1 MRVFGLISLLIGTV
15 VWSAPTPTGTRGL
28 NSIISAQTESFG
40 RFGYSWGFSGYWGD
54 RDEIID
60 GVIPQD
66 SANAAGSCILA
77 DIFLGMGFSF
87 TDYMSINSDIRF
99 LVDMMD
105 TRGTPDGGNCVS
117 YGLSDTRIGLKFNV
131 LRAIRGTSPQLLPF
145 MDFAIYPMVSFST
158 AQTRDSVSTTYASDT
173 IFGKACRFNRGGLL
187 RYFGTGGFT
196 YGGKLLLST
205 SLKTKPEINLHLNGG
220 YMVYPDNGC
229 NKYSYGVGIEFL
241 YKKFIPFVELYTE
254 GRTDSDYND
263 GGTYLTPGLRFASGT
278 NFWNTL
284 LVEFRLSGTDE
295 LYLNEEYNIEKGF
308 GTTPPWRIQLMFS
321 QGLDF
326 AEPPV
331 KKGVIAGKVIDAETG
346 TGMESQITFGDII
359 VSTTSDGEYEVE
371 LPVGKIEAFASPLM
385 DGYKISSIITITV
398 KQDQKQIVDFKVV
411 QEKKPLSILAGTIK
425 EKDTGRPCIAVISFP
440 ETDLPETHSD
450 ETGAY
455 KVELVSGTYIVKIE
469 KTDYVTV
476 SEVVVCEPG
485 ETSILDIEL
494 IRRSQTAILVGKVV
508 DASTNYGL
516 LAEISFPG
524 IEQDVVQTDAETGT
538 YRIELPPGTYTVK
551 IKSEGYVAEGAVV
564 TLSAKQTVERE
575 FKLFKKG
582 ERIILHGIKF
592 ATNSAEVKPVSYPI
606 LDESVA
612 LLKEHSTIKVEVA
625 GHTDAVGS
633 DVYNL
638 NLSNRRAESVRDY
651 LILHGIE
658 AERLIARGY
667 GENQPIASNDTE
679 EGRAQNRRIE
689 FRILE

>member
-1 MRVFGLISLLIGTV
+1 
-15 VWSAPTPTGTRGL
+15 
-28 NSIISAQTESFG
+28 
-40 RFGYSWGFSGYWGD
+40 
-54 RDEIID
+54 
-60 GVIPQD
+60 
-66 SANAAGSCILA
+66 
-77 DIFLGMGFSF
+77 
-87 TDYMSINSDIRF
+87 
-99 LVDMMD
+99 
-105 TRGTPDGGNCVS
+105 
-117 YGLSDTRIGLKFNV
+117 
-131 LRAIRGTSPQLLPF
+131 
-145 MDFAIYPMVSFST
+145 
-158 AQTRDSVSTTYASDT
+158 
-173 IFGKACRFNRGGLL
+173 
-187 RYFGTGGFT
+187 
-196 YGGKLLLST
+196 
-205 SLKTKPEINLHLNGG
+205 
-220 YMVYPDNGC
+220 
-229 NKYSYGVGIEFL
+229 
-241 YKKFIPFVELYTE
+241 
-254 GRTDSDYND
+254 
-263 GGTYLTPGLRFASGT
+263 
-278 NFWNTL
+278 
-284 LVEFRLSGTDE
+284 
-295 LYLNEEYNIEKGF
+295 
-308 GTTPPWRIQLMFS
+308 
-321 QGLDF
+321 
-326 AEPPV
+326 
-331 KKGVIAGKVIDAETG
+331 
-346 TGMESQITFGDII
+346 
-359 VSTTSDGEYEVE
+359 
-371 LPVGKIEAFASPLM
+371 M

-469 KTDYVTV
+469 KTDYVIV